1 MIDFIHIEINDKT
14 LFDKISVNPLLEYKK
29 ENTYLHKPTGEL
41 PINIIKVYKNLEF
54 TFNSKQIKIK
64 GSLHKYHNNGLH
76 NANDFSFIDLKNSL
90 NELNQLFEIEP
101 EKCVLHSFEFGVN
114 IQPANFKTFDIYQ
127 NVFYHSADKRRIK
140 FIEPIQK
147 RYKQAGTYQNNFAL
161 KLYDKHFQYP
171 EYTNGELMRFE
182 IKYFRMRELNNKGIH
197 TLADLLNIE
206 NHLFLRTELIKR
218 FNEILFYDFTIKTKK
233 LTKKDQLIIKDY
245 ANPNFWDNLIL
256 DEKRNKFSK
265 TKKHLQFLIDNHSEN
280 IQNTLLQII
289 ENKTIRLLN
298 VSKYEIKKGA
308 YTHTFTSKNK
318 GAYTHLYIGGIC
330 TPIPYNKTN
339 KDDTLKKE
347 VKTKCNKIL
356 HSKKR
361 CSITE
366 IDISNQKENSL
377 TLSFTGL
384 RYLYQND
391 KTTFEKIK
399 KRFLTNYWSGADI
412 EIQIKEI
419 AHNIRNA
426 KNNSN
431 YKQMRMYPT
440 HQRTLFELN
449 TINP

>member
-1 MIDFIHIEINDKT
+1 MIDFIHIEINDKK
-14 LFDKISVNPLLEYKK
+14 LFDKISFNPLLEYKK

-41 PINIIKVYKNLEF
+41 PKNKIKVYKNLEF
-54 TFNSKQIKIK
+54 TFKSNGKSLLIK
-64 GSLHKYHNNGLH
+64 GSFHYFHNNGLH
-76 NANDFSFIDLKNSL
+76 NANDFSFIDLNNVV
-90 NELNQLFEIEP
+90 NELKQLFEIEP
-101 EKCVLHSFEFGVN
+101 EKCVLHSFEFGIN
-114 IQPANFKTFDIYQ
+114 IQPANNKTFDIYQ

-147 RYKQAGTYQNNFAL
+147 RYKQAGTYNNNFAL
-161 KLYDKHFQYP
+161 KLYDKHLQYP

-182 IKYFRMRELNNKGIH
+182 IKYFQMRELKRKGIH
-197 TLADLLNIE
+197 TLTDLLNIE
-206 NHLFLRTELIKR
+206 NHLYLRAELIKR
-218 FNEILFYDFTIKTKK
+218 FKEILFFDFSICLEKFN
-233 LTKKDQLIIKDY
+233 KKDQLIIKDY
-245 ANPNFWDNLIL
+245 ANPNYWEKL
-256 DEKRNKFSK
+256 DLSEKRNKFSK
-265 TKKHLQFLIDNHSEN
+265 TKKHLKFLIDNHSEN
-280 IQNTLLQII
+280 IQNKLSQII
-289 ENKTIRLLN
+289 EYKSIRLLN

-339 KDDTLKKE
+339 KDDTLKKCI
-347 VKTKCNKIL
+347 VTGYN
-356 HSKKR
+356 
-361 CSITE
+361 
-366 IDISNQKENSL
+366 ISMQKENSL

-384 RYLYQND
+384 KYLYQND

-399 KRFLTNYWSGADI
+399 KRFLTNYWSSADI